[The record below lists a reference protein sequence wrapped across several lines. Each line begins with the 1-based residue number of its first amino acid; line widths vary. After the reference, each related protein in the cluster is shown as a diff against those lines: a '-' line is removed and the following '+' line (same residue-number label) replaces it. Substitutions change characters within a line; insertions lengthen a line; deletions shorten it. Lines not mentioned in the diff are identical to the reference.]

1 MFQTYTHIQRR
12 RGRDGSSRLEY
23 LQGLVNDYEE
33 ASQLGECLEACI
45 SSTMSPTLIS
55 PFRSISDV
63 RRKILANLSNFAYDP
78 INYEWLYQV
87 GAAQLFIGTR
97 LNMDVLSAWMCG
109 PKLCFG
115 HRCGL
120 ERWKWP
126 SVTKNWDVWLMQL
139 CIRYFSF
146 CLTDSW
152 EYV

>member
-97 LNMDVLSAWMCG
+97 LNMDVLSA
-109 PKLCFG
+109 
-115 HRCGL
+115 
-120 ERWKWP
+120 
-126 SVTKNWDVWLMQL
+126 
-139 CIRYFSF
+139 
-146 CLTDSW
+146 
-152 EYV
+152 